1 MSPLEEYNLI
11 ILNRQQNPLDC
22 SEYGET
28 HHIIP
33 RSCGGCNE
41 EWNLV
46 RLTPEE
52 HYRCHE
58 LLPFIYTKGKAHA
71 KMVFAWNQ
79 MCGRVKG
86 VEVDAETYGQL
97 KREYSKVNSESHKGR
112 KYSAETKSKLS
123 ESHLGKPSP
132 MKGKHHSEEA
142 RARMSKT
149 RRGKPSP
156 KKGKPGH
163 PCSEEARRKIS
174 EANKGHPGYFT
185 GHHSEESKRKI
196 SEANKGKRRSEET
209 RRKISEAR
217 KGRKGHPQSEETK
230 SKMSEARKRYW
241 ANKRILNFRGI

>member
-58 LLPFIYTKGKAHA
+58 LLPFIYTKGKAHRA
-71 KMVFAWNQ
+71 MVHAWWLLSHTTE
-79 MCGRVKG
+79 G
-86 VEVDAETYGQL
+86 VEIPEEDYGIL
-97 KREYSKVNSESHKGR
+97 ERMHST
-112 KYSAETKSKLS
+112 ALS
-123 ESHLGKPSP
+123 MERTGEGNPMYGKPSP

-185 GHHSEESKRKI
+185 GHHSEESKRK
-196 SEANKGKRRSEET
+196 
-209 RRKISEAR
+209 
-217 KGRKGHPQSEETK
+217 
-230 SKMSEARKRYW
+230 MSEARKRYW
-241 ANKRILNFRGI
+241 ANKRTLNFREI